1 MRKFLTTA
9 ALAVAFLIAGPAT
22 AGYAATTEDDGITRG
37 NYLVGTGTLGQFGS
51 PTAILGAYETHW
63 GPLGAFTI
71 TYPDGTYAIG
81 QATCLTVTGNVS
93 FLTGKIALSGGPRKE
108 ANKWLRGY
116 SVVIGVEDNGDGG
129 AGEAPDRLNFS
140 PGSPTDIGCG
150 WNITAR
156 PDFVIVKGNYKM
168 ADRSA

>member
-1 MRKFLTTA
+1 MRRILTVA
-9 ALAVAFLIAGPAT
+9 ALAAALVGGSAAT
-22 AGYAATTEDDGITRG
+22 ASAATTEEGITRG
-37 NYLVGTGTLGQFGS
+37 NYLVGYGQLGQFGT
-51 PTAILGAYETHW
+51 PTAYLGAYEMRG
-63 GPLGAFTI
+63 GPLGGFTI

-108 ANKWLRGY
+108 ANKWLRGH

>member
-1 MRKFLTTA
+1 MRRILTVA
-9 ALAVAFLIAGPAT
+9 ALAAALVGGSAT
-22 AGYAATTEDDGITRG
+22 AASAATTDQGVTRG
-37 NYLVGTGTLGQFGS
+37 NYLAGYGTLGQFGT
-51 PTAILGAYETHW
+51 PTAYLGAYETRG
-63 GPLGAFTI
+63 GPLGGFTI

-93 FLTGKIALSGGPRKE
+93 FLTGKIALSSGPRKE
-108 ANKWLRGY
+108 TNKWLKGY

-140 PGSPTDIGCG
+140 PGSPTDVGCG

-156 PDFVIVKGNYKM
+156 PDFVIVKGNYRM